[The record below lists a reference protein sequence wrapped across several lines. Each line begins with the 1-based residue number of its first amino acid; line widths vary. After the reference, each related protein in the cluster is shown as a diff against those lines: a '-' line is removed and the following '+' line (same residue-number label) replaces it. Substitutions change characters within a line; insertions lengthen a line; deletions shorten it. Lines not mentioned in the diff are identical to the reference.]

1 MHKKAR
7 ELGSMRGNTACS
19 LSSERLVDH
28 KQTHLVREDW
38 CIYTNGLPQY
48 LVECCIVSHI
58 TPLSP
63 LKRGATVI
71 PVLQELRVKLRI

>member
-19 LSSERLVDH
+19 LSSERSVDY

-38 CIYTNGLPQY
+38 CIYTNGLPQF
-48 LVECCIVSHI
+48 LVDV
-58 TPLSP
+58 
-63 LKRGATVI
+63 
-71 PVLQELRVKLRI
+71 VL